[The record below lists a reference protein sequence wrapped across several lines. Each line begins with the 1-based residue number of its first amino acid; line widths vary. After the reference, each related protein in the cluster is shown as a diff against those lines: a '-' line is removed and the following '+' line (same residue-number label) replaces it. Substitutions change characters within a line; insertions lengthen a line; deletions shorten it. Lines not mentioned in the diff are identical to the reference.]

1 MTDSHRRGLR
11 GSTDPADR
19 PTTLA
24 GLRAAGWR
32 SRSVKDELRSNLL
45 IRLAA
50 GEPTLPGVVGF
61 EESVVPAI
69 ENAILAGQDLVFLGE
84 RGQAKTR
91 MARLLV
97 GLLDP
102 WLPVV
107 GGGELN
113 DDPFAPVSPAARAIV
128 ALHRDETPIEWLPR
142 DRRYAE
148 KLATPDI
155 TIADLIG
162 EVDPIKVAEGRY
174 LSDEL
179 TLHYGLIP
187 RANRGIV
194 AINELP
200 DLAERIQVGLL
211 NILEERDVQI
221 RGFVVRLPLDL
232 YVIASANPEDY
243 TSRGR
248 IITPLK
254 DRLGSQVRTHY
265 PRTLDHE
272 MAIVRQEK
280 HRFDVEEGVPAVVV
294 PPFMEELVAELTHL
308 ARRSPEISQRS
319 GVSVRVSVA
328 NAEVL
333 EAAAMKR
340 AVRLREPLA
349 APRVSDLGAV
359 VASTVGKVEL
369 ESVGDDSPEDRI
381 VERLITKALFATF
394 NRRASL
400 DELEPVVEAFEEG
413 FIIETGDR
421 TPSREYVAWMREVP
435 GLAEAA
441 RRLGA
446 FDVTDGAEEPAVV
459 ASAVEFLL
467 EGLHLARRLNKDRVP
482 GGTVYHR

>member
-1 MTDSHRRGLR
+1 M
-11 GSTDPADR
+11 DPIAQDK
-19 PTTLA
+19 PSAATLA
-24 GLRAAGWR
+24 DLRASGWR
-32 SRSVKDELRSNLL
+32 SRTVKEELRANLL
-45 IRLAA
+45 ERLASGRRSSRA
-50 GEPTLPGVVGF
+50 SSATRSRSSRRSRTRSWPARTSSSSASAARPRPGW
-61 EESVVPAI
+61 
-69 ENAILAGQDLVFLGE
+69 
-84 RGQAKTR
+84 RGCWSACST
-91 MARLLV
+91 
-97 GLLDP
+97 P

-107 GGGELN
+107 RGGELN
-113 DDPFAPVSPAARAIV
+113 DDPLAPVSPAARAIV
-128 ALHRDETPIEWLPR
+128 ERDGDATPIDWLPR

-187 RANRGIV
+187 RANRGIF

-221 RGFVVRLPLDL
+221 RGFIVRLPLDL
-232 YVIASANPEDY
+232 FVVASANPEDY
-243 TSRGR
+243 TIRGR

-254 DRLGSQVRTHY
+254 DRLGSQIRTHY

-280 HRFDVEEGVPAVVV
+280 HRFAGEDGLPVIVDARLHGGARRRADPPRPALARDQPAVGRQR
-294 PPFMEELVAELTHL
+294 PGLGRERRGPRGGGAQARGP
-308 ARRSPEISQRS
+308 ARRARRRAARVATSARWSPRPSARS
-319 GVSVRVSVA
+319 SSR
-328 NAEVL
+328 
-333 EAAAMKR
+333 
-340 AVRLREPLA
+340 
-349 APRVSDLGAV
+349 
-359 VASTVGKVEL
+359 
-369 ESVGDDSPEDRI
+369 SVGDDAPEERV
-381 VERLITKALFATF
+381 VERLITKALHTTF
-394 NRRASL
+394 NRHASTRRARGRRRG
-400 DELEPVVEAFEEG
+400 VRGRVHG
-413 FIIETGDR
+413 RDR
-421 TPSREYVAWMREVP
+421 RSDAVARVRRAGCARCP
-435 GLAEAA
+435 GCDDAV
-441 RRLGA
+441 RGLGA

>member
-1 MTDSHRRGLR
+1 VPTRPDAARPETIAELR
-11 GSTDPADR
+11 MS
-19 PTTLA
+19 
-24 GLRAAGWR
+24 GWQ
-32 SRSVKDELRSNLL
+32 SRTVKEELRSNL
-45 IRLAA
+45 IVRL
-50 GEPTLPGVVGF
+50 GEGRPIFPGVVGF
-61 EESVVPAI
+61 DETVLPAV

-91 MARLLV
+91 MARLLI
-97 GLLDP
+97 GLLDE

-107 GGGELN
+107 RGGELN
-113 DDPFAPVSPAARAIV
+113 DDPFTPVSPLARALV
-128 ALHRDETPIEWLPR
+128 SEHGDATPIDWLPR

-162 EVDPIKVAEGRY
+162 EVDPVRVAEGRY

-187 RANRGIV
+187 RANRGIF

-232 YVIASANPEDY
+232 FVVASANPEDY

-254 DRLGSQVRTHY
+254 DRLGSQIRTHY
-265 PRTLDHE
+265 PRTLEHE
-272 MAIVRQEK
+272 IAIVRQEK
-280 HRFDVEEGVPAVVV
+280 QRFEGDEAPPVVV

-328 NAEVL
+328 NSEVL
-333 EAAAMKR
+333 EAAAIKR
-340 AVRLREPLA
+340 AVRLGEPLA
-349 APRVSDLGAV
+349 SPRVSDLGAV
-359 VASTVGKVEL
+359 MASTVGKVEL
-369 ESVGDDSPEDRI
+369 ESVGDEAPEERI

-394 NRRASL
+394 GRRVDLDDL
-400 DELEPVVEAFEEG
+400 DEAVMAFEEG
-413 FIIETGDR
+413 LVVETGDR
-421 TPSREYVAWMREVP
+421 VPSREYVRWMAEVP
-435 GLAEAA
+435 GLREVV
-441 RRLGA
+441 RGLGT

-467 EGLHLARRLNKDRVP
+467 EGLHLARRVNKDRGLV
-482 GGTVYHR
+482 GTVYRR